1 MGSPDSWRQG
11 RFHARLSFRHE
22 EENGRTRDR
31 ACRPTG
37 ISCLRVLRAPPSPT
51 PLRSAAAPAFQSCSR
66 ATRNRRS
73 HLRNRSTSRGVRRR
87 LRAAIDK
94 SRRAAADRRA
104 RVDAASAAY
113 ATFLEDKAGPLAH
126 MVANA
131 LRAEGYNFTVF
142 TPAGGVRLSS
152 AKSGDDY
159 LEFALDS
166 AQP

>member
-1 MGSPDSWRQG
+1 MYPMPKPV
-11 RFHARLSFRHE
+11 E
-22 EENGRTRDR
+22 IE
-31 ACRPTG
+31 
-37 ISCLRVLRAPPSPT
+37 ISELRK
-51 PLRSAAAPAFQSCSR
+51 
-66 ATRNRRS
+66 
-73 HLRNRSTSRGVRRR
+73 R

-166 AQP
+166 AQSEPAVVLRVNRSRGRRVMQHERPLREHGPIDTLTEEDVLQALLQEIGPFVER

>member
-1 MGSPDSWRQG
+1 MYPMPKPV
-11 RFHARLSFRHE
+11 E
-22 EENGRTRDR
+22 IE
-31 ACRPTG
+31 
-37 ISCLRVLRAPPSPT
+37 ISELRK
-51 PLRSAAAPAFQSCSR
+51 
-66 ATRNRRS
+66 
-73 HLRNRSTSRGVRRR
+73 R

-94 SRRAAADRRA
+94 SRRAAADRRV

-159 LEFALDS
+159 LEFAFDS
-166 AQP
+166 TQPEPAVVLRVNRSRGRRVMQHERPLREHTAVDTLTEEDVLQALLQEIGPFVER

>member
-1 MGSPDSWRQG
+1 MYLMPKPV
-11 RFHARLSFRHE
+11 E
-22 EENGRTRDR
+22 IE
-31 ACRPTG
+31 
-37 ISCLRVLRAPPSPT
+37 ISELRK
-51 PLRSAAAPAFQSCSR
+51 
-66 ATRNRRS
+66 
-73 HLRNRSTSRGVRRR
+73 R

-113 ATFLEDKAGPLAH
+113 ATFLENKAGPLAH

-152 AKSGDDY
+152 AKSADDY

-166 AQP
+166 AQPEPAVVLRVNRSRGRRVMQHERPLREHVAVDALTEEDVLQALLQEIGPFVER

>member
-1 MGSPDSWRQG
+1 MYLMPKPV
-11 RFHARLSFRHE
+11 E
-22 EENGRTRDR
+22 IE
-31 ACRPTG
+31 
-37 ISCLRVLRAPPSPT
+37 ISELRK
-51 PLRSAAAPAFQSCSR
+51 
-66 ATRNRRS
+66 
-73 HLRNRSTSRGVRRR
+73 R

-113 ATFLEDKAGPLAH
+113 ATFLEEKAGPLAH
-126 MVANA
+126 MLANA

-159 LEFALDS
+159 LEFVLDS
-166 AQP
+166 GQPEPAVMLRVNRSRGRRVMQHERPLREHATVDTLTEEDVLQALLQEIGPFVER

>member
-1 MGSPDSWRQG
+1 MYLMPKPV
-11 RFHARLSFRHE
+11 E
-22 EENGRTRDR
+22 IE
-31 ACRPTG
+31 
-37 ISCLRVLRAPPSPT
+37 ISELRK
-51 PLRSAAAPAFQSCSR
+51 
-66 ATRNRRS
+66 
-73 HLRNRSTSRGVRRR
+73 R

-113 ATFLEDKAGPLAH
+113 ATFLEEKAGPLAH

-166 AQP
+166 TQPEPAVVLRVNRSRGRRVMQHERPLREHTAVDTLTEEDVLQALLQEIGPFVER